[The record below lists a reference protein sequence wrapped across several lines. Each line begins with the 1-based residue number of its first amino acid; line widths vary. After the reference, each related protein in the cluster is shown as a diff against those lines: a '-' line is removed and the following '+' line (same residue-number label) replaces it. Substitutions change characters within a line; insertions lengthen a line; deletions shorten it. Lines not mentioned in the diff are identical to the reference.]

1 MDSKKTAATT
11 TGASTTDATGTRA
24 ATPID
29 PAVKS
34 LSWYQKELEDCK
46 RMLEALER
54 RFAY

>member
-11 TGASTTDATGTRA
+11 TGVSTTDATGTRA

-54 RFAY
+54 RFA